1 MDPGC
6 LSARGEAFILN
17 RLVMVT
23 STFTRARLTR
33 IGVPAAVFLGLTL
46 LRTHDI
52 TRTFWMFG
60 DQIRYWESSLLPLS
74 QQPLGGIEA
83 HVGVST
89 LGPTYYWLVWLSRVT
104 LGPFFDNLPHAGAIA
119 QVVLHSA
126 IDALLLLA
134 LWTKTRSVWLALA
147 ATLFISTA
155 PYDLALSAT
164 LWNPSLASAAVKG
177 ATALVLIGWPERSLV
192 GVGLV
197 AGLAWVSLHFHVP
210 VVFCVASIF
219 VSMIAAPLLGRD
231 YRAVS
236 QRAAVMAGVVAVLQ
250 LPSLVHRLSIGP
262 GNEVDGAAVTG
273 SLGQMLSG
281 AAPLRVAESAAG
293 LARAVN
299 RIQVDPWQAEWI
311 GWVVLACAVIV
322 LVRHRD
328 DVPLLAVTVLP
339 LGVSVVGYA
348 LWVGTFDVYYYLS
361 QMTAVVLTVL
371 LAATAV
377 ARHHARYVAIA
388 ALALAVAILPARV
401 RQAGTIHKMPEY
413 DTLVDGS
420 RQIANR
426 GVPVRAIRADF
437 LPPGGNSEFLFTVL
451 GGTLDPSAAWV
462 ASIATD
468 GLVSYELVSP
478 Q

>member
-6 LSARGEAFILN
+6 LSARDEAFILN
-17 RLVMVT
+17 RLVMVA

-33 IGVPAAVFLGLTL
+33 IGVPAAAFLGLTL

-60 DQIRYWESSLLPLS
+60 DQIRYWESALLPLS

-104 LGPFFDNLPHAGAIA
+104 LEPCFDNLPHAGAIA

-197 AGLAWVSLHFHVP
+197 TGVAWVSLHFHVP

-236 QRAAVMAGVVAVLQ
+236 RRAAVMAGVVAVLQ
-250 LPSLVHRLSIGP
+250 LPSLVHQLSI
-262 GNEVDGAAVTG
+262 
-273 SLGQMLSG
+273 
-281 AAPLRVAESAAG
+281 APATR
-293 LARAVN
+293 
-299 RIQVDPWQAEWI
+299 
-311 GWVVLACAVIV
+311 
-322 LVRHRD
+322 
-328 DVPLLAVTVLP
+328 
-339 LGVSVVGYA
+339 
-348 LWVGTFDVYYYLS
+348 WVGRRS
-361 QMTAVVLTVL
+361 PAVWDRCSRVRPRYVSPR
-371 LAATAV
+371 AP
-377 ARHHARYVAIA
+377 RGSHARSIGSRLTRGRRHGSAGSCW
-388 ALALAVAILPARV
+388 PAR
-401 RQAGTIHKMPEY
+401 
-413 DTLVDGS
+413 
-420 RQIANR
+420 
-426 GVPVRAIRADF
+426 
-437 LPPGGNSEFLFTVL
+437 
-451 GGTLDPSAAWV
+451 
-462 ASIATD
+462 
-468 GLVSYELVSP
+468 
-478 Q
+478 

>member
-1 MDPGC
+1 M
-6 LSARGEAFILN
+6 SARGETLILN

-23 STFTRARLTR
+23 STFTRARLAR
-33 IGVPAAVFLGLTL
+33 IVVPAAVFLGLTL

-52 TRTFWMFG
+52 ARTFWMFG
-60 DQIRYWESSLLPLS
+60 DQIHYWESALLPLS
-74 QQPLGGIEA
+74 QQPLGGIEG

-89 LGPTYYWLVWLSRVT
+89 LGPIYYWLVWLSRVT

-126 IDALLLLA
+126 SDALLLFA

-147 ATLFISTA
+147 STLFITTA

-164 LWNPSLASAAVKG
+164 LWTPSLASAAVKG

-197 AGLAWVSLHFHVP
+197 AGLAWVSLHFHLP

-219 VSMIAAPLLGRD
+219 VSLVAAPLLGRD
-231 YRAVS
+231 YRAVG
-236 QRAAVMAGVVAVLQ
+236 QRAAVMTGVVTLLQ
-250 LPSLVHRLSIGP
+250 LPSLMHRLSLGP
-262 GNEVDGAAVTG
+262 GNEVGGAAITG
-273 SLGQMLSG
+273 SLEQVLSG

-293 LARAVN
+293 LADAVD
-299 RIQVDPWQAEWI
+299 RIQLNPWHAEWI
-311 GWVVLACAVIV
+311 GWLLLVCAVLV

-339 LGVSVVGYA
+339 LGVSVAGYT
-348 LWVGTFDVYYYLS
+348 LWVGTFDAYYYLP
-361 QMTAVVLTVL
+361 QMTAVVLTFLFAV
-371 LAATAV
+371 TAV

-388 ALALAVAILPARV
+388 ALSVAILPARV
-401 RQAGTIHKMPEY
+401 RQASNIHKMPEY

-420 RQIANR
+420 RQIVAR

-451 GGTLDPSAAWV
+451 GGTLDPVAQWV
-462 ASIATD
+462 ATIAAD
-468 GLVSYELVSP
+468 GLVSYELVGP
-478 Q
+478 R